1 MSRSLAFN
9 DPVLASQILL
19 FPDPRPLVERLG
31 QDFFRQLTERPGVYL
46 MRDAQGNILYVGKA
60 KNLKKRLNSYRVA
73 NPDRLARRH
82 LRLLRAVARIELHEC
97 LDETAALAK
106 EAELLLS
113 LKPKFNRAGTWP
125 AIPRYL
131 IWRCDG
137 TRLALAISKTPAVGW
152 QAFGPFGSGTIYLR
166 AALARLLWYALNPAS
181 GSATM
186 PAGWM
191 QGRLGAIAALPDV
204 RTVEPNSRGL
214 EQILAKL
221 FAGDTEG
228 FVAWIGEQ
236 TKPLLQAHDL
246 IMRDADLET
255 VIGFMETTAHRPLI
269 IAAAGLA
276 AADQQADSM
285 LPFGDEDW
293 KQP

>member
-1 MSRSLAFN
+1 
-9 DPVLASQILL
+9 
-19 FPDPRPLVERLG
+19 
-31 QDFFRQLTERPGVYL
+31 
-46 MRDAQGNILYVGKA
+46 
-60 KNLKKRLNSYRVA
+60 
-73 NPDRLARRH
+73 
-82 LRLLRAVARIELHEC
+82 
-97 LDETAALAK
+97 
-106 EAELLLS
+106 
-113 LKPKFNRAGTWP
+113 
-125 AIPRYL
+125 
-131 IWRCDG
+131 
-137 TRLALAISKTPAVGW
+137 
-152 QAFGPFGSGTIYLR
+152 
-166 AALARLLWYALNPAS
+166 
-181 GSATM
+181 M

-191 QGRLGAIAALPDV
+191 QGQLGAIAAMSDV

-269 IAAAGLA
+269 IAAAGLTA
-276 AADQQADSM
+276 DDQQADST
-285 LPFGDEDW
+285 LPFGDENW